1 VVIWV
6 GSSSSTLRRRR
17 RVVLR
22 CEPRGP
28 PPPRGGPPRL
38 GPLAAPAPAGAPGRA
53 PKPVPPGRDGPPV
66 RAGPPVWGPRGLIG
80 RGPPGPEGRDDGP
93 PVLPGRRIPGGGGI
107 GRPEG
112 LMGRPGGGGIGR
124 PVELSG
130 GRMGVAGASPASE
143 VLGRCV
149 GRMVVGP
156 SLGVTRA
163 AVGLGAGAGRL
174 RTTRGASLAMVGAD
188 DSALMTAVSV
198 AGAAAG
204 AAAGAGACNGEVA
217 SDTAGLAPRADLA
230 FAGSSGATSRRRPSA
245 SALRRMRSA
254 WASSIEAEGLDAPIP
269 SVWASASNSLLVRPS
284 SLESSCTRIFFCAKT
299 FP

>member
-1 VVIWV
+1 
-6 GSSSSTLRRRR
+6 
-17 RVVLR
+17 
-22 CEPRGP
+22 
-28 PPPRGGPPRL
+28 L
-38 GPLAAPAPAGAPGRA
+38 GPLAAPPPAGAPGRA

-80 RGPPGPEGRDDGP
+80 RGPPGPAGRDDGP
-93 PVLPGRRIPGGGGI
+93 PGPPGRRMPGGGGI

-124 PVELSG
+124 PVALSG
-130 GRMGVAGASPASE
+130 GRMGVAGASPASP
-143 VLGRCV
+143 VVDRCV

-163 AVGLGAGAGRL
+163 GAGLGAGAGRL
-174 RTTRGASLAMVGAD
+174 RTTRGASDATVGAE
-188 DSALMTAVSV
+188 DSALTTAASTAGASAGVGAGV
-198 AGAAAG
+198 GAGVEAGAAGG
-204 AAAGAGACNGEVA
+204 ASGV
-217 SDTAGLAPRADLA
+217 TGLVPRADLA
-230 FAGSSGATSRRRPSA
+230 FADSSGATSRRRPSA

-269 SVWASASNSLLVRPS
+269 SVCASASNSLLVRPS